1 MALTRP
7 TLQNINTNLTAFSD
21 SILIANFGNVANRD
35 IGMIYD
41 RSQGGS
47 SNVALVWKESLNAF
61 GFFLTNSTG
70 KDTGNIT
77 VTGNANI
84 AVGNIILNGTGIFWA
99 NGTQF
104 TSGGGGGGTSLTYTA
119 ATTPPVS
126 GNVLGDQ
133 WYNTSTDVLYEY
145 ISDGTST
152 YWVDV
157 SSAAVFANAI
167 VTDTLSPFLLMG
179 S

>member
-7 TLQNINTNLTAFSD
+7 TLQNINTNLTTFSD
-21 SILIANFGNVANRD
+21 SLTVTNFGNVANRD
-35 IGMIYD
+35 IGEIFD
-41 RSQGGS
+41 RSQSGA
-47 SNVALVWKESLNAF
+47 SNVALVWKESLNSF

-70 KDTGNIT
+70 LTAGNIT
-77 VTGNANI
+77 VTGNANVT
-84 AVGNIILNGTGIFWA
+84 VGNLILNGSGIFWA

-104 TSGGGGGGTSLTYTA
+104 TSGGGGGGTGITYTA

-126 GNVLGDQ
+126 GNITGDQ

-145 ISDGTST
+145 IFDGTSR
-152 YWVDV
+152 YWVDI

-167 VTDTLSPFLLMG
+167 IVDPLNPFLLMG
-179 S
+179 A